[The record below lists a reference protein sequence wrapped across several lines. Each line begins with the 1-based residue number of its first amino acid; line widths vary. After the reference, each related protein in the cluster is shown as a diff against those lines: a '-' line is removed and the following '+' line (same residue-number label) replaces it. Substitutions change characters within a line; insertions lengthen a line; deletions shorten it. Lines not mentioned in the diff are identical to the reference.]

1 MIEMLFQAVALIA
14 YFFCGLRIIC
24 FNPHGLRHRQGYSV
38 LATILIASFMGQ
50 SVHILFFKDPV
61 TLWDAVFAVL
71 LAFLILKSK
80 GNVAKLIWS
89 KSQ

>member
-1 MIEMLFQAVALIA
+1 MIEIIFQFIALLA
-14 YFFCGLRIIC
+14 YLFCGLRIIC
-24 FNPHGLRHRQGYSV
+24 FDSKSLRHRQSYSY

-61 TLWDAVFAVL
+61 TLWDAIFAVL
-71 LAFLILKSK
+71 LAVLIYRTK

-89 KSQ
+89 AS

>member
-1 MIEMLFQAVALIA
+1 MIEILFQFIALIA
-14 YFFCGLRIIC
+14 YLFCGLRIIC
-24 FNPHGLRHRQGYSV
+24 FDSVGLRHRKDYSV

-71 LAFLILKSK
+71 LAVIVYKAK

-89 KSQ
+89 AS

>member
-1 MIEMLFQAVALIA
+1 MIEILFQAVALIA
-14 YFFCGLRIIC
+14 YLFCGFRIIC
-24 FNPHGLRHRQGYSV
+24 FNSNGLRHRPGFSV

-71 LAFLILKSK
+71 LAVIIYKSK
-80 GNVAKLIWS
+80 GNVAKMIWS
-89 KSQ
+89 AS

>member
-1 MIEMLFQAVALIA
+1 MMEQLFQFIALIA
-14 YFFCGLRIIC
+14 YMICGVRIIC
-24 FNPHGLRHRQGYSV
+24 FNSEGLRHRQGYSV
-38 LATILIASFMGQ
+38 LAAILIGSFIGQ

-71 LAFLILKSK
+71 LAVLIIKAK

-89 KSQ
+89 AS

>member
-1 MIEMLFQAVALIA
+1 MIEMLFQLVALIA
-14 YFFCGLRIIC
+14 YLFCGLRIIC
-24 FNPHGLRHRQGYSV
+24 FDSNGLRHRQGYSL

-61 TLWDAVFAVL
+61 TVWDAVFATL
-71 LAFLILKSK
+71 LAAMIYRAK

-89 KSQ
+89 AS

>member
-1 MIEMLFQAVALIA
+1 MIEFLFQSIALIA
-14 YFFCGLRIIC
+14 YLFCGLRIIC
-24 FNPHGLRHRQGYSV
+24 FDSIGLQHRKGYSV

-71 LAFLILKSK
+71 LAVIIYKTK

-89 KSQ
+89 AS